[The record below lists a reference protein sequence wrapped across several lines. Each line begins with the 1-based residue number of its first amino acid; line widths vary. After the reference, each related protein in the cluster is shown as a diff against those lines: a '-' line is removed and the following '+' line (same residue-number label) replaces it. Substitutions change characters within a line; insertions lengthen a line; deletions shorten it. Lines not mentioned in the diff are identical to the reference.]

1 MSKETAAK
9 IHEKAQPFIK
19 WLKEAEEES
28 ESEDDDIEVDF
39 DTRAHVSR
47 YFITLTFSTLNC
59 RNNYRHSIVEEYL
72 LENF

>member
-47 YFITLTFSTLNC
+47 YFITLTFST
-59 RNNYRHSIVEEYL
+59 
-72 LENF
+72 

>member
-47 YFITLTFSTLNC
+47 YFITLTFSTLTTATIIDTQLS
-59 RNNYRHSIVEEYL
+59 RNT
-72 LENF
+72 F